1 MPSFSKNDV
10 LLIRYPFTDLTG
22 TKIRPGVVV
31 HAPHPS
37 RDCIVVPLTSQV
49 AALQPGEFL
58 LTNWAGAGLNVPSAV
73 KRGVATVHERHV
85 AKMIG
90 HLTPTDA
97 LLLDRSLRG
106 WLGF

>member
-31 HAPHPS
+31 HAAHPS

-49 AALQPGEFL
+49 TSLQPGEFL

-90 HLTPTDA
+90 QLAPTDA
-97 LLLDRSLRG
+97 VLLDRSLRA